1 MNYFKIPG
9 LLYSLRA
16 MLNPLFIYLS
26 VMTTKKNL
34 LMLCIPCLLGCT
46 NLDPLFEGAIPCEN
60 KLYDSQIIE
69 DLPEPVQRYFRYA
82 LVDGQ
87 SYINYLRLRHSG
99 TFKTARDSKWMK
111 IQGEQYFRAN
121 PPGFLWIGKT
131 STFKA
136 VDSYL
141 EGEGN
146 LSVYLFGLLRI
157 VKEEGNEV
165 NQAELL
171 RWLGESVWMPTNLL
185 PDENR
190 SWSAIDENTA
200 RLTFTYQGTS
210 VYYIVTFDEAGP
222 VISLETERYMGD
234 SLVPW
239 RGEVGNYRC
248 QNGMMVPA
256 DIEASW
262 ILEDGPYTYA
272 RFQVSEFE
280 YDKAE
285 KY

>member
-9 LLYSLRA
+9 LLYCLRA
-16 MLNPLFIYLS
+16 MLKPMFIYLS

-34 LMLCIPCLLGCT
+34 LMLCIPCLIGCT
-46 NLDPLFEGAIPCEN
+46 QLDPLFEKAIPYEN

-87 SYINYLRLRHSG
+87 AYINYLRLTHSG
-99 TFKTARDSKWMK
+99 TFKTARDRKWMK

-136 VDSYL
+136 EDSYL
-141 EGEGN
+141 EGKGN
-146 LSVYLFGLLRI
+146 LSVHLFGLLRI

-171 RWLGESVWMPTNLL
+171 RWLGESVWMPTNFL

-190 SWSAIDENTA
+190 SWTAIDDNTA

-210 VYYIVTFDEAGP
+210 VYYKVTFDKDGP
-222 VISLETERYMGD
+222 IISLETERYMGD
-234 SLVPW
+234 NLLPW
-239 RGEVGNYRC
+239 RGEVGNYCC
-248 QNGMMVPA
+248 QNGMMVPS

-272 RFQVSEFE
+272 RFQVKEFE
-280 YDKAE
+280 YGKAE

>member
-1 MNYFKIPG
+1 MNYLKIPG
-9 LLYSLRA
+9 LLYSLRV

-34 LMLCIPCLLGCT
+34 LMLSIPCLLGCT
-46 NLDPLFEGAIPCEN
+46 NLDPLFEEAIPQEN
-60 KLYDSQIIE
+60 KLYDSRIIE
-69 DLPEPVQRYFRYA
+69 GLPEPVQRYFRYA

-87 SYINYLRLRHSG
+87 AYINFLRLKHSG
-99 TFKTARDSKWMK
+99 TFKTARDRKWME

-131 STFKA
+131 GTFKA
-136 VDSYL
+136 EDSYL

-171 RWLGESVWMPTNLL
+171 RWLGESVWMPTNFL

-190 SWSAIDENTA
+190 SWTAIDENTA
-200 RLTFTYQGTS
+200 RLNFTYQGTS
-210 VYYIVTFDEAGP
+210 VYYIVTFDDNGP
-222 VISLETERYMGD
+222 IISLETERYMGD
-234 SLVPW
+234 SLVAW
-239 RGEVGNYRC
+239 RGEVGNYCCRK
-248 QNGMMVPA
+248 GMMVPA
-256 DIEASW
+256 HIEASW

-272 RFQVSEFE
+272 RFQVNEFE

-285 KY
+285 TY